1 MDVDI
6 YIKKVR
12 FFSLHALIFNHSTL
26 QILFTLLTLVLAF
39 LPSCTRDWLEPVLA
53 SQHGRK
59 SSGRRFCF
67 KQSCFYILR
76 CLSLRTP
83 RWVAAVWSGW
93 LVWIVDGIKKLNLFE
108 KVKNTAVQRCFTNK
122 LSIESTLRRRWRVLE
137 YKIDKPA
144 VRRWWR
150 KNILT
155 ISMLLLFLFDV
166 SQRRSHFK
174 FPKWVEESLT
184 EEVENVFFALISIRG
199 TEWDKWKLETRLR
212 PACLLNWVPLGDS
225 RKRMTMRLETLNCYQ
240 MKAKEEENE
249 YTKENLAEKIEKIII
264 Y

>member
-1 MDVDI
+1 M
-6 YIKKVR
+6 
-12 FFSLHALIFNHSTL
+12 
-26 QILFTLLTLVLAF
+26 
-39 LPSCTRDWLEPVLA
+39 
-53 SQHGRK
+53 
-59 SSGRRFCF
+59 
-67 KQSCFYILR
+67 
-76 CLSLRTP
+76 
-83 RWVAAVWSGW
+83 
-93 LVWIVDGIKKLNLFE
+93 
-108 KVKNTAVQRCFTNK
+108 QRCFTNK

-212 PACLLNWVPLGDS
+212 PACLHNWVPLGDS

-240 MKAKEEENE
+240 IKEKEEENE
-249 YTKENLAEKIEKIII
+249 YTKENLAEKKRKNHNLLNLAHRQRTKNFRWIQFSSVGWCVSSNRLYLRREFFRWPWRSLLLKLNLI
-264 Y
+264 